1 MSEQSKKNKR
11 KTRISRNNKTYKQ
24 DKNEINL
31 VPVIHLE
38 PDFIMNNFENIY
50 LFKRRFISMIATGL
64 NPKTFLQKKFQ
75 VDYYKFLFE
84 RAIKFLTND
93 TKPCYNKFKSKLQ
106 DTNLVKIFEDT
117 KTNELFKYAI
127 KNTLEKVIVDL
138 KKCPVDLNS
147 DNLLNTLNVIE
158 KTLVDIELTLPMYHF
173 YIGILGYSHS
183 LGKEKSL
190 ITTDINKLLML
201 HSLTGSEIIDTR
213 QVEKKTFE
221 RAETFVNAIL
231 KSIEKNGT
239 DLSKFNINDIINL
252 KKSTSEIL
260 AQPFPNSDGTYNNNF
275 YFVTEGNGR
284 LAAIRIAIYKIKQK
298 YPSFVSPKITF
309 ECSKLSTKNGVRN
322 QHLLLLSI
330 WLNTFP
336 NLENPDGFTHQLNIE
351 RLHPASET
359 LKKNI
364 DSNIDFAFLNG
375 FVPQT
380 YETLDIKLESRNT
393 L

>member
-1 MSEQSKKNKR
+1 MTEDSKKNNRSTR
-11 KTRISRNNKTYKQ
+11 KNKTNKQ
-24 DKNEINL
+24 KKNEINL
-31 VPVIHLE
+31 VPEIHLE
-38 PDFIMNNFENIY
+38 PDFIIDNFDSVY

-64 NPKTFLQKKFQ
+64 NSKTFLQKKFQ

-106 DTNLVKIFEDT
+106 ETNLVKMFEET
-117 KTNELFKYAI
+117 KTNELFKFAI

-158 KTLVDIELTLPMYHF
+158 KTLVDIELTLPIYHF

-183 LGKEKSL
+183 LGKEKSI
-190 ITTDINKLLML
+190 ITTDINKLLLL

-213 QVEKKTFE
+213 QVEEKTFE
-221 RAETFVNAIL
+221 RSKTYINAFL
-231 KSIEKNGT
+231 KFIEENGR
-239 DLSKFNINDIINL
+239 DLSKFDINDIINL
-252 KKSTSEIL
+252 KKSTSNIL

-284 LAAIRIAIYKIKQK
+284 LAAIRIAIYKIKEN
-298 YPSFVSPKITF
+298 YPTFIPPKITF
-309 ECSKLSTKNGVRN
+309 ECSKLSSKNGVKN
-322 QHLLLLSI
+322 QHSLLLSV
-330 WLNTFP
+330 WLNTFT
-336 NLENPDGFTHQLNIE
+336 NLENPDGFKHQLNIK
-351 RLHPASET
+351 RIHPASERV
-359 LKKNI
+359 KKNI
-364 DSNIDFAFLNG
+364 DSNKDYLFLNG
-375 FVPQT
+375 FVPKS
-380 YETLDIKLESRNT
+380 YETLDILLESPNT